1 MERTISGMMGK
12 GAINHN
18 TRAFNAKN
26 VDPERSIYN
35 VQFCNTSIKKVYH
48 ELFDEALE
56 RYNAKQKRSN
66 RKIDN
71 YYEKIRQ
78 SKQEKLFHEVILQI
92 GNKDDMNSKSK
103 EGELAK
109 EILIDY
115 MQDFQKRN
123 PNLYVFSAHL
133 HMDEETPHIHID
145 FVPFIRNSKRGLDTR
160 VSLKGALAEQGF
172 KGGTRGA
179 TEWNQ
184 WMESESRSFQRSWSG
199 MMCNGN
205 IWEHTTSICRYLIL
219 RSRSDRKRL
228 HSWNRHFQIIK
239 WN

>member
-56 RYNAKQKRSN
+56 RYNAKQKRSD

-78 SKQEKLFHEVILQI
+78 SKPCSANAPFRETLVSSPRLLLRIK
-92 GNKDDMNSKSK
+92 GTKS
-103 EGELAK
+103 
-109 EILIDY
+109 
-115 MQDFQKRN
+115 M
-123 PNLYVFSAHL
+123 
-133 HMDEETPHIHID
+133 
-145 FVPFIRNSKRGLDTR
+145 
-160 VSLKGALAEQGF
+160 
-172 KGGTRGA
+172 
-179 TEWNQ
+179 
-184 WMESESRSFQRSWSG
+184 
-199 MMCNGN
+199 
-205 IWEHTTSICRYLIL
+205 
-219 RSRSDRKRL
+219 
-228 HSWNRHFQIIK
+228 
-239 WN
+239 